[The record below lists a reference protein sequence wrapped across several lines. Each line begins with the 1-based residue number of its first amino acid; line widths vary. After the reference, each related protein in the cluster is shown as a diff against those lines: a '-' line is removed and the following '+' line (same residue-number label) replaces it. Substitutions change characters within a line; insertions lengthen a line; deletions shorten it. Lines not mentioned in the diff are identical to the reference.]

1 MSEIRIPINQ
11 IVPADSPSKSS
22 WERSKGVRTSFKATL
37 YMVANYYMPA
47 DGNHRLARLYE
58 RYGGDFIV
66 DASVYVMEDPID
78 VVGFT
83 QQIHDVQD
91 LGIRSF
97 ADFVRMCNDG
107 NFDRD

>member
-1 MSEIRIPINQ
+1 MSEIRIRINQ
-11 IVPADSPSKSS
+11 IVPADSPSKLS
-22 WERSKGVRTSFKATL
+22 WERSKGVGTSFRATL
-37 YMVANYYMPA
+37 YKVADYFMPA

-66 DASVYVMEDPID
+66 DASVYVMQDPID

-83 QQIHDVQD
+83 QQIQDVRD

-97 ADFVRMCNDG
+97 ADFVRMCNEG
-107 NFDRD
+107 NFDRE